1 MSDLIQ
7 RLYAEADLYR
17 NEGAC
22 DIADFLDEASRRIA
36 ELEAANKALKKRT
49 SDVNIAFARRNNE
62 RVVKANTRVK
72 RAEAALWEVGELLEK
87 WLSKRTN
94 PLYTD
99 QQADGIGACAIQLRA
114 VLDKYH
120 KESGNE

>member
-1 MSDLIQ
+1 MSDLTE
-7 RLYAEADLYR
+7 RLYAEADLCR
-17 NEGAC
+17 NEGAF
-22 DIADFLDEASRRIA
+22 DIADLLDEANTRIA
-36 ELEAANKALKKRT
+36 EAANKALKKRT

-72 RAEAALWEVGELLEK
+72 RAEAVLREVAELSEK